1 MPIEHEPFL
10 PAYDKATAFTFQA
23 RALRAARPVPIPTVR
38 SRKRRAPR
46 SRKRHAYLQFAH
58 VARPCPKGEYP
69 PLMRAGSQVGDHTR
83 RSGDAPREQQESR
96 SRSDG
101 YPHRAHIIRGC
112 LNVTSTT
119 DRAADAGSEIEAHR
133 FTYLPLGTL
142 IGLLVGT
149 FVVGILALLS
159 ARSLDARA
167 VAREDVT
174 RTLEVIAQVA
184 ELQTFLNNAE
194 TGQRGFLLT
203 GDDAYLEPYSLAQRD
218 LPEQIATVRRLTEGN
233 PRQANALDRLEQLM
247 AEKFSE
253 MEQTLALYRSGKGAE
268 ALAMVRT
275 DRGKAA
281 MDAARQIVRELD
293 EEERSL
299 LASREENWNRAVE
312 VSFWVSLGGSGLLLA
327 LILAASVLA
336 SRDHRAKQSLAW
348 IRAGQVRLAVRIQ
361 GEQRLEQLGENVLDF
376 LARYMRAQVGAI
388 YIAEEV
394 GSFRRF
400 AGYALAPDMEAVT
413 LRSGQT
419 LLGEA
424 ARQNT
429 PLLVTDIPA
438 DYLPVTSGAG
448 RGKAR
453 ALLIAPASV
462 DGAVQAV
469 IELGFFREVS
479 PADHELLTRVS
490 EMLGAAVRGSKD
502 RTRLEQ
508 LLEETQRQSEE
519 LQTQQEEL
527 RVSNEELEEQ
537 GRALKVS
544 QAQLEGQQV
553 ELEQTNSQL
562 EEQMQMLE
570 AQKDDLSRAQVA
582 LTEKADELERASQY
596 KSEFLANMSHEL
608 RTPLNSSLILA
619 KVLADNKGGNLSD
632 EQVRFA
638 QTITSANQDLLALI
652 NDILDLAKIE
662 AGQVELNVESLL
674 VGRTSENLLR
684 GFEPL
689 ARQKKVALKLS
700 VEPGT
705 PERIDT
711 DPQRL
716 GQVLKNLLSNALKF
730 TDRGEVSLRIFQGAE
745 DTLHFAVRDTGL
757 GIAKDQQG
765 IIFDAFR
772 QADGSVHRRYGGTG
786 LGLSISRDLAHL
798 LGGEITVQS
807 APGEGSVFTL
817 ILPRIYT
824 ARAPDDATPSVST
837 LTPLPAAV
845 EAPRSTRTPAP
856 ASAKPSAGIIEDD
869 REFLKPGGRVLLVI
883 EDDTNF
889 ALILRDIAREMNFQC
904 IVTQTANDGLAAA
917 MTYLP
922 NAIVLDMNLP
932 DHSGMGV
939 LDTLKRTAQTRHIP
953 VHVASVMDY
962 SREALELGAIGYA
975 LKPVQ
980 REALVD
986 AFRRLEAKF
995 SQGLKRVLVVEDDA
1009 RQRDAIH
1016 QLLGSPEVQIIAVE
1030 NAGAALDQLRSHTFD
1045 CMVMDLNLP
1054 DLSGYQLLERM
1065 TEQEGVSFPPVI
1077 VYTGRSLTREE
1088 EQTLRKFSRA
1098 IIVKDARS
1106 PERLLDEV
1114 MLFVHQVEA
1123 SLPPESQRMLKAA
1136 RDRDTALEGRRIL
1149 VVEDDVRN
1157 IFALS
1162 SVLEPRGAKIQ
1173 IARNGIEAIDAL
1185 TRKLEP
1191 NERAIDLVLMDIMM
1205 PEMDGFTAMREIRKR
1220 AEFRKLPIIALTAKA
1235 MRDDQEKCLAAGAN
1249 DYIAK
1254 PLDVDKLLSL
1264 VRVWMPH

>member
-1 MPIEHEPFL
+1 M
-10 PAYDKATAFTFQA
+10 
-23 RALRAARPVPIPTVR
+23 
-38 SRKRRAPR
+38 
-46 SRKRHAYLQFAH
+46 
-58 VARPCPKGEYP
+58 
-69 PLMRAGSQVGDHTR
+69 
-83 RSGDAPREQQESR
+83 
-96 SRSDG
+96 
-101 YPHRAHIIRGC
+101 
-112 LNVTSTT
+112 TSTT
-119 DRAADAGSEIEAHR
+119 DRAVNADADIARQR
-133 FTYLPLGTL
+133 FTYLPMGTL
-142 IGLLVGT
+142 VGLLLAT
-149 FVVGILALLS
+149 FVVGMLALLS
-159 ARSLDARA
+159 ARSLNARA
-167 VAREDVT
+167 TAREDVT
-174 RTLEVIAQVA
+174 RTLEVIAQVTA
-184 ELQTFLNNAE
+184 IQASLNNAE

-203 GDDAYLEPYSLAQRD
+203 GDDAYLEPYMLAQRK
-218 LPEQIATVRRLTEGN
+218 LPEQIASVRRLTAGN
-233 PRQANALDRLEQLM
+233 LRQAAAIDRLEQLT
-247 AEKFSE
+247 AEKFVE
-253 MEQTLALYRSGKGAE
+253 MEQTIALYRGGKGAE
-268 ALAMVRT
+268 ALALVRT
-275 DRGKAA
+275 DRGKTA
-281 MDAARQIVRELD
+281 MDAARQMVATLD
-293 EEERSL
+293 LEERTL
-299 LASREENWNRAVE
+299 LAAREENWNRAVE
-312 VSFWVSLGGSGLLLA
+312 VSFWVSSGGSALLLL
-327 LILAASVLA
+327 LIVAASILA
-336 SRDHRAKQSLAW
+336 SRDHRAKQTLAW
-348 IRAGQVRLAVRIQ
+348 VRAGQVRLASRIQ
-361 GEQRLEQLGENVLDF
+361 GEQRLDQLGDSVLDF
-376 LARYMRAQVGAI
+376 LANYLHAQVGAI
-388 YIAEEV
+388 YIAEDF

-400 AGYALAPDMEAVT
+400 AAYALPADAEAAT
-413 LRSGQT
+413 LRTGQT

-424 ARQNT
+424 ARQNV
-429 PLLVTDIPA
+429 PMRVTDVPPG
-438 DYLPVTSGAG
+438 YLPVSSATG
-448 RGKAR
+448 RSETR
-453 ALLIAPASV
+453 SLLIAPASV

-469 IELGFFREVS
+469 IELGFFRTVTA
-479 PADHELLTRVS
+479 ADQELLARVS

-537 GRALKVS
+537 GRALKMS

-570 AQKDDLSRAQVA
+570 AQKDDLARAQVA

-619 KVLADNKGGNLSD
+619 KVLADNKSGNLSD

-674 VGRTSENLLR
+674 VGRTAENLLR

-689 ARQKKVALKLS
+689 ARQKKIALRLS

-705 PERIDT
+705 ADRIDT

-730 TDRGEVSLRIFQGAE
+730 TDRGEVSLRIYPGAD
-745 DTLHFAVRDTGL
+745 DTLHFAVRDTGV

-798 LGGEITVQS
+798 LGGEITVHS
-807 APGEGSVFTL
+807 TLGEGSVFTL
-817 ILPRIYT
+817 ILPRVYT
-824 ARAPDDATPSVST
+824 ARAADEPVPPIAT
-837 LTPLPAAV
+837 LTPPPPAVV
-845 EAPRSTRTPAP
+845 EAPRSARAP
-856 ASAKPSAGIIEDD
+856 AAGAVQRGLIEDD
-869 REFLKPGGRVLLVI
+869 RDVLKPGGRVLLVI
-883 EDDTNF
+883 EDDTHF

-904 IVTQTANDGLAAA
+904 IVTQTASDGLAAA
-917 MTYLP
+917 MTYRP

-939 LDTLKRTAQTRHIP
+939 LDQLKRTPQTRHIP

-962 SREALELGAIGYA
+962 SREALELGAVGYA

-980 REALVD
+980 REALVE

-1016 QLLGSPEVQIIAVE
+1016 QLLGSAEVQIVAVDS
-1030 NAGAALDQLRSHTFD
+1030 AGAALEQLRSYTFD

-1054 DLSGYQLLERM
+1054 DFSGYQLLERM

-1088 EQTLRKFSRA
+1088 EQRLRKFSRA

-1162 SVLEPRGAKIQ
+1162 SVLEPRGAKIE
-1173 IARNGIEAIDAL
+1173 IARNGREAIEAL
-1185 TRKLEP
+1185 TRKPVP
-1191 NERAIDLVLMDIMM
+1191 NERPIDLVLMDIMM